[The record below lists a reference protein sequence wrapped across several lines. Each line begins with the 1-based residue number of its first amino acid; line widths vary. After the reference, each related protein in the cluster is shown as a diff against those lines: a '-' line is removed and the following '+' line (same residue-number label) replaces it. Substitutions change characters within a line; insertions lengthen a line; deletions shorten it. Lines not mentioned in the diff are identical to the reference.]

1 MKRIKT
7 VNGYAIYQAVS
18 ERDAENYSCAVGSY
32 NLYLATDV
40 RDYGL
45 ANSSPEFE
53 DIDSLAAALELANGS
68 NHAIAEALAE
78 ELGGSTCIDMDLVLE
93 IERRLDA
100 GEDQETIREKLEP
113 CVLDEDD
120 EEETAP
126 AKEVKTEWCENWIK
140 ARFAKHHGRPGP
152 DAGFELN
159 LFWDMAKASGLW
171 TRGTYGGPMSDAME
185 KLCRFETVSDA
196 NGNSCYHVVK
206 LREVSA

>member
-1 MKRIKT
+1 MKKIKT

-18 ERDAENYSCAVGSY
+18 ERDAENYRCAVGSY

-45 ANSSPEFE
+45 ANSSPEYE
-53 DIDSLAAALELANGS
+53 DIDSLANALELANGS

-100 GEDQETIREKLEP
+100 GEDQEAIREALEP

-120 EEETAP
+120 
-126 AKEVKTEWCENWIK
+126 
-140 ARFAKHHGRPGP
+140 
-152 DAGFELN
+152 
-159 LFWDMAKASGLW
+159 
-171 TRGTYGGPMSDAME
+171 GGEYA
-185 KLCRFETVSDA
+185 VSA
-196 NGNSCYHVVK
+196 YHVGIGEYGNLGTVEAESEEAAWLK
-206 LREVSA
+206 GYALAAGRIGYEPDSILLTKVRASA

>member
-1 MKRIKT
+1 MTLILFGFILDTVNPVWISQRLRPAEYHEDKGEREMKRIKT

-45 ANSSPEFE
+45 ANSSPEYE
-53 DIDSLAAALELANGS
+53 DIDSLANALELANGS

-100 GEDQETIREKLEP
+100 GEDQEAIREELEP
-113 CVLDEDD
+113 YVLDEDD
-120 EEETAP
+120 EE
-126 AKEVKTEWCENWIK
+126 
-140 ARFAKHHGRPGP
+140 
-152 DAGFELN
+152 
-159 LFWDMAKASGLW
+159 
-171 TRGTYGGPMSDAME
+171 
-185 KLCRFETVSDA
+185 
-196 NGNSCYHVVK
+196 
-206 LREVSA
+206 VSA